1 MIDRELV
8 EKALSEID
16 KPTPVLNMPEDSMNG
31 TSSIVTTFEF
41 RVALLGY
48 TSTDK
53 LLILASDILAS
64 RYWVF
69 SLALD
74 YDGVLLGELLYSAD
88 SFIPANHYF
97 HENAEILPLA
107 EYLGTR

>member
-1 MIDRELV
+1 MINRELV

-16 KPTPVLNMPEDSMNG
+16 KPTPILKMPEDLVNG
-31 TSSIVTTFEF
+31 TSSTAVTSEL
-41 RVALLGY
+41 RVALIGY

-53 LLILASDILAS
+53 LLILASDIADS

-74 YDGVLLGELLYSAD
+74 CDGILLGELLYSAD

-97 HENAEILPLA
+97 HENGEILPLA